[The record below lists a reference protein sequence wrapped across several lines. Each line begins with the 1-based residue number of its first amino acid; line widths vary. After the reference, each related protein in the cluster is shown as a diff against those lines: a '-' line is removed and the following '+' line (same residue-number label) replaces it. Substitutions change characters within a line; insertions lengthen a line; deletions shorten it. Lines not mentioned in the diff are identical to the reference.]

1 MNALARLSRLWR
13 GCCLRMIPLRRLL
26 SLHFIKTLQLPFPFR
41 SLTDLVHSHI
51 QRVNSL
57 HRSLRTR
64 RPIYAR
70 ARAARP
76 RRALLN
82 KRAKLFHIKYQI
94 SNRRDLLQW
103 HPGHSVLVLEPAPL
117 LPPLLLQLLLS
128 GPTFRLQQ
136 VNGLIDRIFRIST
149 AMLAVTEVAGGAP
162 FHLPIAREAWA
173 QTQPA

>member
-94 SNRRDLLQW
+94 DEISCNGTLATRF
-103 HPGHSVLVLEPAPL
+103 SFSS
-117 LPPLLLQLLLS
+117 QLLCFLLCFS
-128 GPTFRLQQ
+128 SYSYP
-136 VNGLIDRIFRIST
+136 DRRFGYSRSTGSST
-149 AMLAVTEVAGGAP
+149 ASSAS
-162 FHLPIAREAWA
+162 
-173 QTQPA
+173 QQPC